1 MYTKSIELKALYHQ
15 QLDKEYKVLIK
26 DQLDTLAPVSGQISI
41 FVISVAYPQ
50 EIASNIANYKQ
61 CLLIDCKKPLQPQLL
76 NSNNNRLV
84 VFNIILD
91 DFNLETVLNHY
102 RDPEIYLVQNAG
114 PELTYDYLMS
124 CFARKF
130 GGYSRIPKFHLEFT
144 NIRLEPSL
152 NKKLVHNICA
162 QNDLPQFSDIMDLM
176 RWMRSPSTSWNC
188 KDVNFWAENEDSDSE
203 NDNQNQKMKQMIQN
217 NVEKPERVL
226 YKQAQEIANTIVNQL
241 KNVTNEVSFIDIWK
255 LLLTK
260 ETKFVEDK
268 LILHL
273 NSEIFNMMV
282 SKCMQCDLTNLNKQ
296 KLNKLHQQL
305 PVSFDAKKPNK
316 KIALVKQLIQAIVEL
331 FTEEQIT
338 MINKQQENNANGE
351 KIYDVASFYHAI
363 HQNFKHRVSL
373 QELFRKFC
381 THYCEHQQATYEE
394 ILKVFKSI
402 LDEISEI
409 QGISVTTHGVMG
421 EW

>member
-26 DQLDTLAPVSGQISI
+26 DQLDTLTPVSGQISI

-61 CLLIDCKKPLQPQLL
+61 CLLIDCKKPLQQQLL
-76 NSNNNRLV
+76 NSNTNRLV
-84 VFNIILD
+84 VFNILLN

-144 NIRLEPSL
+144 TIRLEPSL
-152 NKKLVHNICA
+152 NKKLVHQICV
-162 QNDLPQFSDIMDLM
+162 QYNMPQFGDIMELM
-176 RWMRSPSTSWNC
+176 RWMRSPNTSWNC
-188 KDVNFWAENEDSDSE
+188 SEQNFWAENEDEDSE
-203 NDNQNQKMKQMIQN
+203 NDNMSSSKQMPIQN
-217 NVEKPERVL
+217 VKPERAL
-226 YKQAQEIANTIVNQL
+226 YKQAQEIANIIVSQL
-241 KNVTNEVSFIDIWK
+241 KNVTNEVSFMDVWK

-260 ETKFVEDK
+260 ETKFAEEK

-273 NSEIFNMMV
+273 NSEIFNMTV
-282 SKCMQCDLTNLNKQ
+282 SKCMQSDLTNLNKQ

-316 KIALVKQLIQAIVEL
+316 KIALVKQLIQAVVEL
-331 FTEEQIT
+331 FTEEQIS